1 MRAWLRSKGLWQIT
15 NGNEK
20 KFPELDPS
28 ASSAAREA
36 NYKQRMD
43 WDNKDD
49 QAYGTI
55 LLRVNPL
62 VAVVANSSLTAK
74 AIWEALH
81 AAFGTTGPLAI
92 FANFK
97 NAISKK
103 ISVANPTPNIMEMN
117 ENFQWLMATTVVIPE
132 VIQAM
137 IFLNAMPK
145 EYDGVAQTMLQTTEQ
160 SKLMFNYVWDTIL
173 MEHSW
178 VLYKCRYSEPDHSG
192 NRHTHGILPKWR
204 TQVCI
209 W

>member
-1 MRAWLRSKGLWQIT
+1 MSNVFVSYWVVPMTSSCVINKNMWCPGSTKRS
-15 NGNEK
+15 
-20 KFPELDPS
+20 LDS
-28 ASSAAREA
+28 TT
-36 NYKQRMD
+36 M
-43 WDNKDD
+43 
-49 QAYGTI
+49 
-55 LLRVNPL
+55 
-62 VAVVANSSLTAK
+62 
-74 AIWEALH
+74 ALH
-81 AAFGTTGPLAI
+81 TAFGTTGLLAI
-92 FANFK
+92 FTEFK